1 MLQRALLLAL
11 LILVTVVPCRAKTLV
26 VAGKISSEVTVTQQV
41 TFGVQEKLS
50 ELTYRF
56 PLPAAIK
63 VASLNQRLTD
73 HRLKFDPQP
82 DSVKDESDD
91 YGNSYK
97 VVTWH
102 KLDGDARATI
112 VYTTAIDATLAP
124 VKTRAPFPVGRVPD
138 EVRLFLKP
146 TKQVQATDPEVVKK
160 AAELTSDAANQA
172 DAVDAVI
179 NFVADHIRYE
189 TPPKS
194 YDALYGLSTG
204 TGNCQ
209 NYAHLACA
217 LLRASGIPARVAV
230 GLTLKDKWK
239 IPLDNR
245 GSSLVQGMGEGLHA
259 WIEVWFPGL
268 GWLPCDPQQSK
279 QFTSTRHI
287 KYAHGLECGEIGTSW
302 RAAPV
307 LPRYSASISSNY
319 SRDLV
324 DLSLKGSGS
333 EPRGYMASFEMIA
346 AAPEVA
352 VVTAP
357 APLPVPVAV
366 PVPVPPLPSLPK
378 PEPKHEGKLAP
389 RPEPK
394 PEPKPEHKLPSK
406 PEQKLPPKPE
416 QKLPPKPAPKEP
428 VKEAKSELPK
438 PEPQPAPLPK
448 LEPKPVAKEP
458 VPPPVKPAPKPKKKK
473 PSGPPPVEPD
483 AAGRVVFG
491 NTHFPANL
499 DFYTSSGNRGEASLE
514 RETAEY
520 ATSTSVYAQAFVLD
534 RPLRLEQVSLAI
546 RKFGGDG
553 TVYLDIVADEDGKP
567 GLTRGVRS
575 RPVYL
580 ETVKRLPGY
589 GWLDFAIAPD
599 AEPFPP
605 GKYWVVLRR
614 SGEAIL
620 NWYYTPG
627 KPYGG
632 PDDTRSTARGW
643 QWEDILTYDFV
654 FKVSGQVPR

>member
-1 MLQRALLLAL
+1 MLQRGLLLAL
-11 LILVTVVPCRAKTLV
+11 LILVTAVPCRAKTLV

-41 TFGVQEKLS
+41 TFGVEEKLS
-50 ELTYRF
+50 ELIYRF

-73 HRLKFDPQP
+73 HRLKFDPEP
-82 DSVKDESDD
+82 DSVKDETDD

-97 VVTWH
+97 VVTWR
-102 KLDGDARATI
+102 KLAGDARATI

-124 VKTRAPFPVGRVPD
+124 VKTRAPFPVGQVPE

-160 AAELTSDAANQA
+160 AAELTADAANQG

-324 DLSLKGSGS
+324 DLNLKGSGS

-357 APLPVPVAV
+357 APLPVPVAL
-366 PVPVPPLPSLPK
+366 PVPVPSLPSLPK
-378 PEPKHEGKLAP
+378 PEPKPELK
-389 RPEPK
+389 PEPK
-394 PEPKPEHKLPSK
+394 PEPKLEPKPDPKLPSK
-406 PEQKLPPKPE
+406 PVAEP
-416 QKLPPKPAPKEP
+416 KLPPKPAPKAP

-438 PEPQPAPLPK
+438 PAPQPAPLPK
-448 LEPKPVAKEP
+448 LEPKPLEKEP
-458 VPPPVKPAPKPKKKK
+458 APAPAKPAPKPKKKK

-520 ATSTSVYAQAFVLD
+520 ATSSSVYAQAFVLD
-534 RPLRLEQVSLAI
+534 RPLRLEQVSLAM

-580 ETVKRLPGY
+580 ENVKRLPGY
-589 GWLDFAIAPD
+589 GWLDFAVAPD
-599 AEPFPP
+599 ADPFPP

-627 KPYGG
+627 KPYSG

-654 FKVSGQVPR
+654 FKVTGRVPR

>member
-1 MLQRALLLAL
+1 MLQRGLLLAL
-11 LILVTVVPCRAKTLV
+11 LILVTSVPCRAKTLV

-41 TFGVQEKLS
+41 TFGVEEKLS
-50 ELTYRF
+50 ELIYRF

-82 DSVKDESDD
+82 DSVKDETDD

-97 VVTWH
+97 VVTWR
-102 KLDGDARATI
+102 KLAGDARATI

-124 VKTRAPFPVGRVPD
+124 VKTRAPFPVGQVPED
-138 EVRLFLKP
+138 VRLFLKP

-160 AAELTSDAANQA
+160 AAELTADAANQGE
-172 DAVDAVI
+172 AVDAVI

-324 DLSLKGSGS
+324 DLNLKGSGS

-357 APLPVPVAV
+357 APLPVPVAL
-366 PVPVPPLPSLPK
+366 PVPVPSLPSLPK
-378 PEPKHEGKLAP
+378 PEPKREGKQTP
-389 RPEPK
+389 KPEPK
-394 PEPKPEHKLPSK
+394 PEPKLEPKPEPKLPSK
-406 PEQKLPPKPE
+406 PVAKP
-416 QKLPPKPAPKEP
+416 KLPPKPAPKAP

-448 LEPKPVAKEP
+448 LEPKPLEKEP
-458 VPPPVKPAPKPKKKK
+458 APAPAKPAPKPKKKK

-483 AAGRVVFG
+483 AAGRVIFG

-499 DFYTSSGNRGEASLE
+499 DFYTNSGNRGEASLE

-520 ATSTSVYAQAFVLD
+520 ATSSSVYAQAFVLD
-534 RPLRLEQVSLAI
+534 RPLRLEQVSLAM

-580 ETVKRLPGY
+580 ENVKRLPGY
-589 GWLDFAIAPD
+589 GWLDFAVAPD
-599 AEPFPP
+599 AEPFLP

-627 KPYGG
+627 KPYSG

-654 FKVSGQVPR
+654 FKVTGRVPR